1 MGSSFALENTHFV
14 ERKEIIDENDQNH
27 RNNYSYDLKFT
38 SGGEFTFTINEDDR
52 IRREGGGTLKNLVM
66 VILTGKASAEEDD
79 GSCTYESKLIFW
91 QNQNSA
97 ASAYAAGVLSW
108 SFYVDGQFIGS
119 CATTAYYSSSPDCSS
134 NGLASVT
141 KSLGSSKTKSFNYS
155 VKDQDGS
162 EWYTGSVTLD
172 GSGCVKKQIIF

>member
-66 VILTGKASAEEDD
+66 VILTGKASAEEDSD
-79 GSCTYESKLIFW
+79 KNLTITFNVDKAMKDKGGFMGIPELDSSEKADFKGFYNQKEDTLKLHTF
-91 QNQNSA
+91 
-97 ASAYAAGVLSW
+97 
-108 SFYVDGQFIGS
+108 
-119 CATTAYYSSSPDCSS
+119 P
-134 NGLASVT
+134 
-141 KSLGSSKTKSFNYS
+141 KT
-155 VKDQDGS
+155 
-162 EWYTGSVTLD
+162 TLD
-172 GSGCVKKQIIF
+172 KLQGLLKRVGKN